1 MREIKLIRKN
11 ITANTVEHYEFDV
24 NGFEYLVKNFNDFDI
39 YVAFKETNDT
49 DEMIKIPAES
59 SQVCILNKNIT
70 TITEIGETI
79 SNQSQDVYVYA
90 ESAGE
95 VEVQCIRF

>member
-1 MREIKLIRKN
+1 MKELKLIRKN
-11 ITANTVEHYEFDV
+11 ITANAVEHYEFDV

-70 TITEIGETI
+70 TITE
-79 SNQSQDVYVYA
+79 NQSQDVYVYA

-95 VEVQCIRF
+95 VEVQCIRY

>member
-1 MREIKLIRKN
+1 MKDLKLIRKN
-11 ITANTVEHYEFDV
+11 ITANTAEHYEFDV

-39 YVAFKETNDT
+39 FVAFKETNDT

-59 SQVCILNKNIT
+59 SQVCLLNKYVSTFTPINM
-70 TITEIGETI
+70 
-79 SNQSQDVYVYA
+79 SSKDVYVYA